1 MTGIDELEKG
11 TALEARTSEEDSEE
25 VYVDP
30 HGDYAIARAA
40 VVDILQRLTGS
51 KVNALEVLTR
61 LEEALL
67 ATALLYTPDAAK
79 ARESFGVGLAVFCKD
94 LD

>member
-1 MTGIDELEKG
+1 MTGIDELDTG
-11 TALEARTSEEDSEE
+11 TALELKKASKET
-25 VYVDP
+25 YVDP
-30 HGDYAIARAA
+30 HGPYAIARVE
-40 VVDILQRLTGS
+40 VVEILERLTGD

-79 ARESFGVGLAVFCKD
+79 ARESFGVGLAVFCKP